1 MRTDSR
7 NGTKERTLTTRIGTL
22 EVQVPRHRNVP
33 FKTLVFENYRRSE
46 AALVTTMAEMAISGV
61 STAKVGRV
69 MEEICGKSF
78 SKQRVSEAYTELDV
92 AIDAFCN
99 RCLKDNYLFVVV
111 DATYIKVQENH
122 RIVSKALPVAIGLTD
137 GGLKEIIGISLA
149 DAETKES
156 WTSFIRSL
164 AARGR
169 RNDGDGVSHLNAQG
183 VYVPQTTLGD
193 LTRR

>member
-1 MRTDSR
+1 
-7 NGTKERTLTTRIGTL
+7 
-22 EVQVPRHRNVP
+22 
-33 FKTLVFENYRRSE
+33 
-46 AALVTTMAEMAISGV
+46 
-61 STAKVGRV
+61 

-78 SKQRVSEAYTELDV
+78 SKQSVSEAYTELDV

-99 RCLKDNYLFVVV
+99 RRLKDNYLFVVV

-149 DAETKES
+149 DAKTKES
-156 WTSFIRSL
+156 WTSFIRLL

-169 RNDGDGVSHLNAQG
+169 RNDGDGAFHLNTQG
-183 VYVPQTTLGD
+183 VYVPQTTLED